1 MAQQQRRQS
10 AKDRRSSDERTP
22 DEDSNINR
30 PDSSGKGQHKVE
42 KVRVWWPPTRDKNR
56 TGFSGA
62 YWPATVLKKGANSLT
77 VEYDNGER
85 EKVDPDNI
93 FPYEVPIDFGKE
105 AQPIEVGEFVEVS
118 NNSKTDPCAWVGV
131 CATVGQKCL
140 IDYPFHDSPSEYIKP
155 HLLRRARVWDDFD
168 WQYIEPGQ
176 TWKAGEVTSP
186 LELHLQPE
194 LEYFQQLKQ
203 FNGRSKV
210 KQESDTDIKQ
220 EGSGESEA
228 DDQQDSSAQQRKQS
242 VKKRGRPRKPGNPTR
257 STVDEASN
265 GHDDKKDEK
274 PKGAK
279 RRKPSAV
286 RQA

>member
-1 MAQQQRRQS
+1 MRCRSTLARRHSPLRCVGTLLPCSQLRRVRASS
-10 AKDRRSSDERTP
+10 ARSGLPERVQTCC
-22 DEDSNINR
+22 
-30 PDSSGKGQHKVE
+30 
-42 KVRVWWPPTRDKNR
+42 
-56 TGFSGA
+56 
-62 YWPATVLKKGANSLT
+62 LKM
-77 VEYDNGER
+77 
-85 EKVDPDNI
+85 
-93 FPYEVPIDFGKE
+93 
-105 AQPIEVGEFVEVS
+105 QVGEFVEVS